1 MFFTRLNFIIIY
13 IREDIFQLRFTSLG
27 VWNRVGIVINITIE
41 EIVLNV
47 FAGLLPFVKHE
58 VVIIVGGDD
67 GHFAVPIDI
76 ELGDTRF
83 VWKDI
88 AHHVFELHCL
98 R

>member
-13 IREDIFQLRFTSLG
+13 IREDIFHLRFTSLG
-27 VWNRVGIVINITIE
+27 VYNRVGIVINIIIE

-47 FAGLLPFVKHE
+47 ITGFLPFVKHE

-67 GHFAVPIDI
+67 RHFAVPIDI

-83 VWKDI
+83 V
-88 AHHVFELHCL
+88 
-98 R
+98 